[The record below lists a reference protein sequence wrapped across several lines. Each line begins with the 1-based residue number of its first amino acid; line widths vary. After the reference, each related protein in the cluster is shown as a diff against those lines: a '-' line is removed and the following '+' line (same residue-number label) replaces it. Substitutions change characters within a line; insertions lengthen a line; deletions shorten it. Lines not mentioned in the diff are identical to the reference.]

1 MAARKCEFTAA
12 RNADSDGALIS
23 ISSCAASRPLTS
35 RTLGPPAGSAISGP
49 SAALTAA
56 TTRSALAPLPTLI
69 LKRARCAPAA
79 RRARAGPRRFPFDF
93 DFLFALAAVLW
104 PLVVPAPSRLSTS
117 ARNWSV
123 RGSAISELRS
133 RAKVREA
140 PEAEKPSA
148 TENLFCPVCQRVSL
162 HEFLNPEDPTRV
174 RCGRC
179 GATRDLNAWESE
191 ESEINL
197 AGYSQGD
204 EDEG

>member
-1 MAARKCEFTAA
+1 M
-12 RNADSDGALIS
+12 
-23 ISSCAASRPLTS
+23 
-35 RTLGPPAGSAISGP
+35 
-49 SAALTAA
+49 
-56 TTRSALAPLPTLI
+56 
-69 LKRARCAPAA
+69 
-79 RRARAGPRRFPFDF
+79 
-93 DFLFALAAVLW
+93 
-104 PLVVPAPSRLSTS
+104 
-117 ARNWSV
+117 

-133 RAKVREA
+133 HPKVREA

-148 TENLFCPVCQRVSL
+148 SENLFCPVCQRVSL
-162 HEFLNPEDPTRV
+162 HDFLNPEDPTRV